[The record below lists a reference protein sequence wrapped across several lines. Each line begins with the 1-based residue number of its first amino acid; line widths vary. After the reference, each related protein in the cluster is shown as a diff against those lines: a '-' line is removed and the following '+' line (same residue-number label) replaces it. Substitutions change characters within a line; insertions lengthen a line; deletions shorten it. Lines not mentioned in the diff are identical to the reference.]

1 MSRFS
6 VKIKSINPKYDAVL
20 KKYKKQ
26 LEDDIARSGNLV
38 RNTAIKSIHAHQSS
52 GITYGKHT
60 ASRPGFPPNTD
71 TGHLASNIYVKID
84 NDKLG
89 VSVESRANYSQ
100 NLEFGTSKMD
110 ARPFMQPALEE
121 NRNKIKRL
129 FKNLRSK

>member
-6 VKIKSINPKYDAVL
+6 IKIKSINPKYDAIL
-20 KKYKKQ
+20 NKYKKQ

-38 RNTAIKSIHAHQSS
+38 RNTAVKSIHAHQSS
-52 GITYGKHT
+52 GVTYGKHT
-60 ASRPGFPPNTD
+60 ASRPGFPPNTAE
-71 TGHLASNIYVKID
+71 GNLARNIYVKID
-84 NDKLG
+84 NDRLG
-89 VSVESRANYSQ
+89 VSVESRAKYSE
-100 NLEFGTSKMD
+100 NLEFGTSKMA